1 MLQDQL
7 HVFCCPFFRT
17 LSEVSS
23 KRVGWDA
30 NLPKGSRLACIAY
43 GFIGKRGK
51 KAAPHSPRGAH
62 SSLFSTLE

>member
-30 NLPKGSRLACIAY
+30 NLPKGSREACAAY
-43 GFIGKRGK
+43 GLFGKR
-51 KAAPHSPRGAH
+51 
-62 SSLFSTLE
+62 